1 MQTVSLKREM
11 WTALVI
17 MLGIAFVV
25 SIGID
30 IVAIAHVVKHSNPD
44 ASSTHITKEVGE
56 LLPTFILVRVLLFGA
71 LCLLINSRLGNLIIT
86 PILILT
92 GRFMNQS
99 GEKLSEINPPE
110 NLRIAEIRTLYDEY
124 NGLVRRTGEPVA
136 SDLQQRD

>member
-11 WTALVI
+11 WTALAI
-17 MLGIAFVV
+17 MLGVAFVI

-30 IVAIAHVVKHSNPD
+30 VVAIAHVVKHSNPD
-44 ASSTHITKEVGE
+44 ASSTHVVKEVTE
-56 LLPTFILVRVLLFGA
+56 LLPKFIVVRALLFGV
-71 LCLLINSRLGNLIIT
+71 LCVLINSRLGDVLVT

-92 GRFMNQS
+92 SRFMNQS
-99 GEKLSEINPPE
+99 GEKLLEISPPE

-124 NGLVRRTGEPVA
+124 NGLVRRNSDPTT